1 MAVATASRPLPS
13 FTKVLKSNRTARL
26 LFPLAVLALWQLG
39 YLLMATQILPSP
51 AEVLNFMWDEIR
63 LDTLSRHTLY
73 ESFAISLGRL
83 VIGFSI
89 AMVAGTVIGLLMG
102 LSRPVEYFL
111 YDTVVV
117 TLAIPSLVWGL
128 MTGLLFGFGNKAP
141 IITVIAVGIPFV
153 ILNVLE
159 GVKNSPKELSD
170 MARSFNVPRR
180 RVVRHVL
187 IPSLLPFLF
196 AALRYGFAN
205 GWKGLVLAEVFA
217 ASNGAGW
224 TIRYWYD
231 AHRGQGVIGY
241 ALFFVLFALFIERG
255 VFERISRRVFR
266 WRPSITH
273 LQVVEEAG
281 PDARELEVAVEET
294 ESAAQDR
301 ERVR

>member
-1 MAVATASRPLPS
+1 MAVATASRPVPS
-13 FTKVLKSNRTARL
+13 FTGILKSNRTARL
-26 LFPLAVLALWQLG
+26 LFPVAVLALWQLG
-39 YLLMATQILPSP
+39 YLLMASQILPSP

-83 VIGFSI
+83 AVGFSI
-89 AMVAGTVIGLLMG
+89 AMVVGTAIGLLMG
-102 LSRPVEYFL
+102 LSRPAEYFL

-117 TLAIPSLVWGL
+117 VLAIPSLVWGL
-128 MTGLLFGFGNKAP
+128 MTGLLLGFGNRAP
-141 IITVIAVGIPFV
+141 IVTVIAVGIPFV

-266 WRPSITH
+266 WRPSISN
-273 LQVVEEAG
+273 LQIVEEAV
-281 PDARELEVAVEET
+281 PDAKEAEGVAE
-294 ESAAQDR
+294 DR
-301 ERVR
+301 EGVR

>member
-1 MAVATASRPLPS
+1 MAVATVSRPLPS

-26 LFPLAVLALWQLG
+26 LFPVAVLALWQLG

-73 ESFAISLGRL
+73 QSFAISLGRL

-89 AMVAGTVIGLLMG
+89 AMVVGTAIGLLMG
-102 LSRPVEYFL
+102 LSKPVEYFL

-117 TLAIPSLVWGL
+117 VLAIPSLVWGL
-128 MTGLLFGFGNKAP
+128 MTGLLLGFGNKAP
-141 IITVIAVGIPFV
+141 IVTVIAVGIPFV

-255 VFERISRRVFR
+255 VFERMSRRVFR
-266 WRPSITH
+266 WRPSLAH
-273 LQVVEEAG
+273 VQVVEEAV
-281 PDARELEVAVEET
+281 PDAKEAEGLAK
-294 ESAAQDR
+294 DR